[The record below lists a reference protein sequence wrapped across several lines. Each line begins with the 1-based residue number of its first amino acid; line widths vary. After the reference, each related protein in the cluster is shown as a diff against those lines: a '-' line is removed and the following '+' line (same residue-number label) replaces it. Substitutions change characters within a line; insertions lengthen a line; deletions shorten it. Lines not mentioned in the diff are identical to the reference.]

1 MATVKTSR
9 SNATNNVSQRTN
21 TIHED
26 PESRKGLRGL
36 EDASFISTLPLLTAD
51 RYAHPLNIMVMEN
64 MRVATAPAVLESG
77 SAAIII
83 WANVLA
89 KVKI

>member
-1 MATVKTSR
+1 
-9 SNATNNVSQRTN
+9 
-21 TIHED
+21 
-26 PESRKGLRGL
+26 
-36 EDASFISTLPLLTAD
+36 
-51 RYAHPLNIMVMEN
+51 MVMEN